1 MGCHSGTKYKVIV
14 GHMAIAN
21 VEIGKGINFV
31 FFSPCKLLRVPI
43 SKEMLWLKLGIEVVF
58 VGSCACVVAV
68 ASNKAVAKK
77 NLEVFLAFYY

>member
-1 MGCHSGTKYKVIV
+1 M
-14 GHMAIAN
+14 
-21 VEIGKGINFV
+21 F
-31 FFSPCKLLRVPI
+31 FFSPGKLLGAPI

-58 VGSCACVVAV
+58 VGACVVAV